1 MPQWQHAAGS
11 NPIRNWTCT
20 LRQSQPL
27 VSAMPSTCL
36 SCAPVSGAAGRA
48 AAGGGVTGRR
58 GSGAPVGF
66 VAVAARAPVVVVGA
80 GVVAV
85 VGGAVPAEEAGVAGT
100 CGAVGA
106 GRSGAGAAG
115 DGSAAT

>member
-48 AAGGGVTGRR
+48 AVGGGVTGGR
-58 GSGAPVGF
+58 GSGGPVGF

-80 GVVAV
+80 GVVAGGGGGGPAA
-85 VGGAVPAEEAGVAGT
+85 GGAPGGAPA
-100 CGAVGA
+100 A
-106 GRSGAGAAG
+106 GRGRG
-115 DGSAAT
+115 